1 MNLEKIY
8 QEFIERLN
16 KMTAEELKAEIEK
29 AREDSKDSWIMEDED
44 VVRVVRCKNCGYS
57 CACYSDDGEDLYE
70 CCKDVIF
77 GNADTT
83 VLHTSNWFCADG
95 KRYDE

>member
-1 MNLEKIY
+1 MNIEKIY
-8 QEFIERLN
+8 QEFIETLN

-44 VVRVVRCKNCGYS
+44 VVHVVRCKDCGYS
-57 CACYSDDGEDLYE
+57 NCDNEVDLYE

-83 VLHTSNWFCADG
+83 VLHPSNWFCGDG
-95 KRYDE
+95 KRYDDDEA